1 MSQRD
6 ENPEGVHL
14 PLDPLPGHSSRGRL
28 ERVLRRGE
36 FAVTAELNP
45 PDSADPQ
52 EVYDRVAPFD
62 GWVDAVNAVDAS
74 GANCHMSSVGICAL
88 LTRMGYAPVLQVACR
103 DRNRIAIQGDVLG
116 AAAMGVANVL
126 CLTGDG
132 VQAGDQPGA
141 MPVFDLDSI
150 SLLETIRTMR
160 DEARFLSGRKI
171 TSPPRL
177 FLGAAANPFAPPYE
191 FRPLRLAKKVQA
203 GAQFAQTQYC
213 FDVPL
218 FREFMARVRDL
229 GLHERCFILAGVGP
243 LASAKS
249 ARWIRANVPG
259 IHIPDGVI
267 ARLEGAAN
275 QKLEGKRI
283 CIEVMQQVKEIEGVS
298 GVHVMAY
305 RQEELVAEIVHESGV
320 LAGRRPWRREPQPDD
335 RRVVERMHGLLGDPA
350 KQEIAPTDAAAEAAH
365 AREPREPVG

>member
-6 ENPEGVHL
+6 ENPAGVHL

-52 EVYDRVAPFD
+52 DVYDRAAPFE
-62 GWVDAVNAVDAS
+62 GWVDAINAVDAS
-74 GANCHMSSVGICAL
+74 GANCHMASVGICAL

-141 MPVFDLDSI
+141 MPVFDLDCM
-150 SLLETIRTMR
+150 SLLETVRTMR
-160 DEARFLSGRKI
+160 DESRFLSGRKI
-171 TSPPRL
+171 TSPPHM
-177 FLGAAANPFAPPYE
+177 FIGAAENPSAPPYD
-191 FRPLRLAKKVQA
+191 FRPLRLAKKVAA
-203 GAQFAQTQYC
+203 GAQFVQTQYC

-218 FREFMARVRDL
+218 FRRFLERVRDI
-229 GLHERCFILAGVGP
+229 GVDEKCFILAGVGP
-243 LASAKS
+243 LASAKT
-249 ARWIRANVPG
+249 AKWIRSNVPG
-259 IHIPDGVI
+259 IHIPDAII
-267 ARLEGAAN
+267 ARLEGAQN
-275 QKLEGKRI
+275 QKHEGKRI
-283 CIEVMQQVKEIEGVS
+283 CIEIMQEIREMAGVS

-305 RQEELVAEIVHESGV
+305 RQEELVA
-320 LAGRRPWRREPQPDD
+320 
-335 RRVVERMHGLLGDPA
+335 
-350 KQEIAPTDAAAEAAH
+350 
-365 AREPREPVG
+365 